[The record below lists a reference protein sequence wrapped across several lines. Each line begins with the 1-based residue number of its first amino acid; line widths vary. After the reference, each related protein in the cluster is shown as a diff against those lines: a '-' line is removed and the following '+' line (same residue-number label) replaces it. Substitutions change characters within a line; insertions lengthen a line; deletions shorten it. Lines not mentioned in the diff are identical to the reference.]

1 MFAAIDTSGLS
12 DEAKRALRNHAGTLA
27 RRTTLARRAETLS
40 RAAAAALG
48 VTVLVVAVIL
58 IGLSLQLARRWS
70 AFFSAPIDE
79 LVRWVRLIQQQEP
92 LPSGDTGKGAPEF
105 AALRQALREMSEALD
120 RARRQELER
129 ERLMAFRETARHVA
143 HEIRG
148 PLTALGLAVAQL
160 DKVHNRES
168 DAPDSALKVL
178 RDEIHRL
185 ERMAREFSEFG
196 RLPEGPDATVLVGEL
211 LESVL
216 QGTVPDGMP
225 LRRSVPADLVMRGH
239 YEPLR
244 RAVQNLVR
252 NAVEVTSRQGIEI
265 TAERWENGSR
275 IVVRI
280 QIIDHGPGVPA
291 EMRDQIFDPYFTTK
305 ELGTGLGLAL
315 VKQTVQAHG
324 GTIIVTE
331 TPGGG
336 ATFSLEFPESA

>member
-1 MFAAIDTSGLS
+1 MIAALDTSGLS
-12 DEAKRALRNHAGTLA
+12 DDATRAVQDHAATLA

-48 VTVLVVAVIL
+48 ATVLVVAVIL

-79 LVRWVRLIQQQEP
+79 LVHWVRLIQQQEQ
-92 LPSGDTGKGAPEF
+92 LPSEGTVKGAPEF
-105 AALRQALREMSEALD
+105 AALRQALREMSDALD
-120 RARRQELER
+120 RARQQALEQ

-160 DKVHNRES
+160 DKMRDRETG
-168 DAPDSALKVL
+168 APDTALKVL
-178 RDEIHRL
+178 RDETHRL
-185 ERMAREFSEFG
+185 EQMAREFSEFG
-196 RLPEGPDATVLVGEL
+196 RLPEGPDAPVLIGEL

-225 LRRSVPADLVMRGH
+225 VRRSVPGDLTMHGH

-252 NAVEVTSRQGIEI
+252 NAVEVTSPQGIGI
-265 TAERWENGSR
+265 TAEREENGSR
-275 IVVRI
+275 VSVKI

-291 EMRDQIFDPYFTTK
+291 ELREQIFQPYFTTK

-324 GTIIVTE
+324 GTITVGE

-336 ATFSLEFPESA
+336 ATFFLEFPESA